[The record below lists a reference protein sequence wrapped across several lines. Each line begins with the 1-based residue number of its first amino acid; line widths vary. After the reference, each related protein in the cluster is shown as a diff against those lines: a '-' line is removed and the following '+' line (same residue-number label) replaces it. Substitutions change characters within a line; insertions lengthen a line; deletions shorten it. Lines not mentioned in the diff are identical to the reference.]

1 MTDPVSCMRHFFKVP
16 LPQTAPFRL
25 TFFPALLLLLLS
37 LVISARG
44 QSTAAASGLVSA
56 QNHPVNFLHMA
67 VDVKIDPYKGLV
79 QGKVVHTF
87 TPLRKQVDS
96 IAFNAVDIDIKQAY
110 LNGKPVHFSNNGKEL
125 TVYPDPPL
133 VWDTIDSVR
142 FVYRATPPK
151 GLYFIGWDDSTG
163 RARKQVWSQGQGYGN
178 RYWIPLYDHQNDKMT
193 TETTITFD
201 DHYQV
206 LSNGNLVS
214 VHENRN
220 GTKTWHYRMDHPMS
234 SYLVMIGIGH
244 YGIDSLKTPSGIPV
258 HLWYYPDQKDRI
270 GPTYRHTLEMF
281 HFMKQET
288 GLAYPWNS
296 YSEIPVRDFIHG
308 AMENTTATVFGDFY
322 YVNSREALDQ
332 DYLNANIHELVHHWF
347 GDYVTARAP
356 VEGWLHESF
365 ATYYAKLFEKKIYG
379 ENHFEWMRYQEQQAA
394 LGAARKGTL
403 PLLSLKG
410 GYERIYKKG
419 SAILGMLSWIYGKQ
433 AFKRVINYYLTQH
446 PYGLVD
452 TQDFYRAFQHVL
464 GVSPTWFFDEWIY
477 RGGVPTY
484 HVTWHDSTNSG
495 SGGNFTIIH
504 VSQSTVD
511 TTESHLFR
519 MPVDLEVH
527 YKDGKYDSTRVW
539 VQNAST
545 DITIPQKTGKNVSYV
560 LFDPCSHIIKAVDF
574 PRTLSRLEAQ
584 ASSARFMIDR
594 YDAINAMDSIA
605 IQRKRNFLISRYHAE
620 TFPELKAEIIR
631 QLAPDTTSETLSL
644 MQQALRDSSVTV
656 RLAAL
661 TSLRKI
667 PKQLR
672 PDIEKMLRDSSYTV
686 IANSLVR
693 LVQSHDGNLSK
704 YLEETRG
711 INGPGHMVSI
721 LWNEINLQLGNRKS
735 LQKLVDYTSN
745 SYAFQTRINAAQ
757 VLRQMNYL
765 NQTFAE
771 SLLQGITT
779 ANYRLAGAFR
789 DICRHF
795 AMNDQKMQLMQKVLR
810 NTKWTKLQE
819 TRLKSFFES
828 LSKNSG
834 ND

>member
-1 MTDPVSCMRHFFKVP
+1 MRHFI
-16 LPQTAPFRL
+16 
-25 TFFPALLLLLLS
+25 TFTISYRIRRSLKFLLLFLFLFCPTTS
-37 LVISARG
+37 LVIG
-44 QSTAAASGLVSA
+44 QVAGAVSGLVTA
-56 QNHPVNFLHMA
+56 TDHPVHFLHMA
-67 VDVKIDPYKGLV
+67 VNITIDPYKGLV
-79 QGKVVHTF
+79 DGEVTHTF
-87 TPLRKQVDS
+87 TPLRQQVDS
-96 IAFNAVDIDIKQAY
+96 LAFNAVGIDIKHAY
-110 LNGKPVHFSNNGKEL
+110 LNGKPVRFINNDKMV
-125 TVYPDPPL
+125 TICPSSPL
-133 VWDTIDSVR
+133 QLNTIDSVR
-142 FVYRATPPK
+142 FVYQATPPK
-151 GLYFIGWDDSTG
+151 GLYFVGWDDSTG

-193 TETTITFD
+193 TETTVTFN

-214 VHENRN
+214 VHENPN

-258 HLWYYPDQKDRI
+258 HLWYYPDQKERI

-281 HFMKQET
+281 NFMKQET
-288 GLAYPWNS
+288 GLAYPWDS

-322 YVNSREALDQ
+322 FVNSREALDQ

-379 ENHFEWMRYQEQQAA
+379 EDHFEWMRYQEQQAA
-394 LGAARKGTL
+394 LDAARKGTL
-403 PLLSLKG
+403 PLLSLKA

-419 SAILGMLSWIYGKQ
+419 SAVLGMLSWVYGKQ

-464 GVSPTWFFDEWIY
+464 GISPKWFFDEWIY
-477 RGGVPTY
+477 RGGLPYY

-495 SGGNFTIIH
+495 TGANFTVVH
-504 VSQSTVD
+504 VKQSTVD
-511 TTESHLFR
+511 TTGSHLFR
-519 MPVDLEVH
+519 MPVNLEVH
-527 YKDGKYDSTRVW
+527 YQDGKYDSVRTW

-545 DITIPQKTGKNVSYV
+545 DITIPKISGKNASYI
-560 LFDPCSHIIKAVDF
+560 LFDPCRHIIKAMDF
-574 PRTLSRLEAQ
+574 PRTLPELEAQ

-594 YDAINAMDSIA
+594 YDAIKAMDSITVGP
-605 IQRKRNFLISRYHAE
+605 KRNFLISRYHSE
-620 TFPELKAEIIR
+620 SFPELKAEIIR
-631 QLAPDTTSETLSL
+631 QLAPDSSSATLGV
-644 MQQALRDSSVTV
+644 MQQALQDSSVTV

-661 TSLRKI
+661 TSLPKI
-667 PKQLR
+667 PEQLR
-672 PDIEKMLRDSSYTV
+672 PDVEKMLTDSSYTV
-686 IANSLVR
+686 IATSLVR
-693 LVQSHDGNLSK
+693 LAQSHDGNLSN
-704 YLEETRG
+704 YLNETKG
-711 INGPGHMVSI
+711 VNGPGHMVSI
-721 LWNEINLQLGNRKS
+721 LWNEINVQLGNQSS
-735 LQKLVDYTSN
+735 LQKLVDYTSC
-745 SYAFQTRINAAQ
+745 SYDFQTRINAAQ

-765 NQTFAE
+765 GPSFAG

-795 AMNDQKMQLMQKVLR
+795 ARNDQNMQLIREVLR
-810 NTKWTKLQE
+810 DTKWTKIQQS
-819 TRLKSFFES
+819 RLKSFFES
-828 LSKNSG
+828 LSKNHG